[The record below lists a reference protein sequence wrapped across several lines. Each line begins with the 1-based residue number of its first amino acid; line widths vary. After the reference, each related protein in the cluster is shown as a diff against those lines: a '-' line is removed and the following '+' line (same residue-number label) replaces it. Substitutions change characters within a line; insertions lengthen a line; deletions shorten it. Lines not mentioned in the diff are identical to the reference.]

1 MVKRLIAVMSRVTS
15 PVTVPLARS
24 GLIPFWGVVQHRGRR
39 SGKTYRT
46 PVAIRSTPDGFV
58 LPLPFGE
65 GVDWCRNLLAG
76 GGGIVHWRG
85 VDHAVVQPE
94 IIDGAS
100 AASAFNAYMRAV
112 LRVFRVQKAIRVRRA
127 VVPRSSAA

>member
-1 MVKRLIAVMSRVTS
+1 MLSHITS
-15 PVTVPLARS
+15 PVTVRIARS
-24 GLIPFWGVVQHRGRR
+24 GIIPFWGVVEHRGRR
-39 SGKTYRT
+39 SGKSYRT

-65 GVDWCRNLLAG
+65 RVDWCRNLLAD

-85 VDHAVVQPE
+85 VDYAVVQPE

-100 AASAFNAYMRAV
+100 AAVSFNAYMRVV
-112 LRVFRVQKAIRVRRA
+112 LRALRMKSAIRLRRA
-127 VVPRSSAA
+127 SDRPTT